1 VLFPFRFNGPG
12 KGVMNKSEK
21 AFEILKSR
29 RLLAF
34 LAPESVN
41 DCVTAYETLGA
52 SGVILEVAFRTDKAL
67 DGIRETVRRHPDAL
81 VFAGTV
87 MTRKQAERAMDAGAA
102 GVISADYIPAV
113 VAACAERD
121 VTAVPGGLSDA
132 GKQLVQKAELY
143 GCELEELRE
152 KHPHQWIYKLFP
164 AVTEH
169 AAFYSLSRQ
178 YKSAYKGLRVVYTGG
193 ISLDNLNALAA
204 YDPEGIFCGSA
215 VCRRIHEPEAMKM
228 EAGKWMEII
237 RKPE

>member
-1 VLFPFRFNGPG
+1 
-12 KGVMNKSEK
+12 MNQSQK
-21 AFEILKSR
+21 AFEVLKSN

-34 LAPESVN
+34 LAPESVD
-41 DCVTAYETLGA
+41 DCVQAYETLGP

-132 GKQLVQKAELY
+132 GKQLAQKAELY

-169 AAFYSLSRQ
+169 ARFYSLSKQ
-178 YKSAYKGLRVVYTGG
+178 YQSAYKGLRMVYTGG
-193 ISLDNLNALAA
+193 ISLDNLKELAA
-204 YDPEGIFCGSA
+204 YDPDGIFCGSA
-215 VCRRIHEPEAMKM
+215 VCRRIREPGEMLTEARR
-228 EAGKWMEII
+228 WMEII
-237 RKPE
+237 LKRE